1 MKSALCIVRFVP
13 KQFSYCHGSTPS
25 AMALM
30 VCSVA
35 LFLLQSH
42 GLFFGNKYHAS
53 QGVNSISVIKCIF
66 IFSLA
71 GHTSM
76 EFEHKE
82 YKISTLLLHFK

>member
-1 MKSALCIVRFVP
+1 MDF
-13 KQFSYCHGSTPS
+13 
-25 AMALM
+25 
-30 VCSVA
+30 
-35 LFLLQSH
+35 
-42 GLFFGNKYHAS
+42 FFGNKYHAS